1 MDKNIIKKTEQKI
14 QQFFSKSTPKVSTPN
29 SKLAPTWSRL
39 LPAKM
44 WRRDVGDVDVVDA
57 TEERR
62 SDDHQYEH
70 ESKNRRKKKI
80 FLIKPDIQILLQRCI
95 VLGRAAATYR
105 IRIKPVWKLFDQEMF
120 SYLIMS
126 SIIFPM
132 DICSVPSDSWAG
144 RM

>member
-1 MDKNIIKKTEQKI
+1 MIINMNMNLKTGGKR
-14 QQFFSKSTPKVSTPN
+14 KSF
-29 SKLAPTWSRL
+29 L
-39 LPAKM
+39 LNPGTD
-44 WRRDVGDVDVVDA
+44 DVVVDV
-57 TEERR
+57 
-62 SDDHQYEH
+62 
-70 ESKNRRKKKI
+70 
-80 FLIKPDIQILLQRCI
+80 QILLQRCI

>member
-1 MDKNIIKKTEQKI
+1 
-14 QQFFSKSTPKVSTPN
+14 
-29 SKLAPTWSRL
+29 
-39 LPAKM
+39 M

-80 FLIKPDIQILLQRCI
+80 FLIQLDVQILLQRCI

-105 IRIKPVWKLFDQEMF
+105 IRIKLFDWEKF

>member
-1 MDKNIIKKTEQKI
+1 MNMNLKTGGKR
-14 QQFFSKSTPKVSTPN
+14 KSF
-29 SKLAPTWSRL
+29 L
-39 LPAKM
+39 LNPGTD
-44 WRRDVGDVDVVDA
+44 DVVVDV
-57 TEERR
+57 
-62 SDDHQYEH
+62 
-70 ESKNRRKKKI
+70 
-80 FLIKPDIQILLQRCI
+80 QILLQRCI

-105 IRIKPVWKLFDQEMF
+105 IRIKLFDWEKF

>member
-80 FLIKPDIQILLQRCI
+80 FLIKSRN
-95 VLGRAAATYR
+95 
-105 IRIKPVWKLFDQEMF
+105 
-120 SYLIMS
+120 
-126 SIIFPM
+126 
-132 DICSVPSDSWAG
+132 
-144 RM
+144 

>member
-105 IRIKPVWKLFDQEMF
+105 IRIKLFDWEKF